1 MTILIEEWLLAAVP
15 CGVFL
20 ALYAVSGKLPVLA
33 EDDNVVRK
41 KFPETF
47 LNFVNLNYRMHYPGC
62 AYASFSTVT
71 RSIKMTKQI
80 VLIVALALVSS
91 VALAAKHHKPT
102 GYTEQGRNWSQ
113 IDTNHDNLIS
123 PEEME
128 KWLAANPGPLKK

>member
-1 MTILIEEWLLAAVP
+1 MP

-20 ALYAVSGKLPVLA
+20 ALYAVSVKLPVLA

-47 LNFVNLNYRMHYPGC
+47 LNFGNLNYRMHFPGC

-80 VLIVALALVSS
+80 ALMVALALASTM
-91 VALAAKHHKPT
+91 ALAAKQHKPT
-102 GYTEQGRNWSQ
+102 GPTEQGRNWSQ